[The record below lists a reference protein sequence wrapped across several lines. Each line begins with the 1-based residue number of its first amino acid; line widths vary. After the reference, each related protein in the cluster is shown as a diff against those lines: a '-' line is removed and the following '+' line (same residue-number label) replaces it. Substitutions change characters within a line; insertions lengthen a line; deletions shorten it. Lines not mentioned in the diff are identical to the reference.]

1 MHVRRQALLSDN
13 FAAQRSERVAL
24 SNCHSISAS
33 AKAAPFFSLLS
44 LSEKGAETD
53 ANHVRSERNFSLRL
67 SDRMVHRRS
76 GPRHVHVYDTKE
88 RFLGR
93 LNIETMQGIED
104 WIPSKKLD

>member
-13 FAAQRSERVAL
+13 FVAERSERVAL

-33 AKAAPFFSLLS
+33 AKAAPFGLFSLLS
-44 LSEKGAETD
+44 LSEKGAEID
-53 ANHVRSERNFSLRL
+53 ANHLRNGRNL
-67 SDRMVHRRS
+67 SYGYRIEWFIGDHA
-76 GPRHVHVYDTKE
+76 PRHVHVYDTKE

-104 WIPSKKLD
+104 